1 MRSLK
6 IGQRGSLLLLQLELL
21 LFRLPCLSPL
31 ELSGLLLLE
40 LLLLLQKQLLL
51 LVLLLRLKMSGGCSV
66 DIIDA
71 RHAVIL
77 WFTPACQIWKDG
89 EVGLVRKAP
98 AIPDL
103 LWSLRL
109 HCSRPIL
116 FSFRRNRLVLLIHRL
131 TTQPSGGSSQGRPS
145 VVNQ

>member
-1 MRSLK
+1 MLRLIWQTQCIGVRSLR
-6 IGQRGSLLLLQLELL
+6 IGQHGPLLLLQLKLL
-21 LFRLPCLSPL
+21 LMLELL

-51 LVLLLRLKMSGGCSV
+51 LVLLLRLKMSGGGSEN
-66 DIIDA
+66 IIEA

-77 WFTPACQIWKDG
+77 WFTPTCQIWKDG
-89 EVGLVRKAP
+89 KVWLGRKAP

-116 FSFRRNRLVLLIHRL
+116 FPFLRNRLVFLFHHL
-131 TTQPSGGSSQGRPS
+131 TT
-145 VVNQ
+145 